1 MVFIAFYLYHT
12 HTCFFSDCIFN
23 CLCCLFT
30 LLFNKK
36 NIDSKNQNGS
46 AKKSDEIHVENKVR
60 RASKL

>member
-1 MVFIAFYLYHT
+1 MFIIHIPVSSVTVSSTVSVVFSL
-12 HTCFFSDCIFN
+12 CF
-23 CLCCLFT
+23 LHVT
-30 LLFNKK
+30 KK